1 MKGQRENRRRGG
13 AMVEFAVTM
22 PLLLLMTVAAS
33 DFSRIFWESTVM
45 SRAAETGAKYGAQD
59 NQSSGEFTD
68 MQRVASNS
76 SSHLEN
82 ATPTADRVCDCPDSP
97 EVWVDCLNTTCPN
110 YGTPRA
116 YSRVSVAKTFS
127 TLGYYPGIRQ
137 NTNMTWRGYMRV
149 Q

>member
-1 MKGQRENRRRGG
+1 
-13 AMVEFAVTM
+13 MVEFAVTM

-45 SRAAETGAKYGAQD
+45 SRAAETGTKYGAQD
-59 NQSSGEFTD
+59 NQSSGKYTD

-82 ATPTADRVCDCPDSP
+82 ATPTADRVCDCPDAP
-97 EVWVDCLNTTCPN
+97 ETWVDCLNTTCPN

-116 YSRVSVAKTFS
+116 YSRMSVAKTFS
-127 TLGYYPGIRQ
+127 TLGYYPGSRQ
-137 NTNMTWRGYMRV
+137 YTSMTWRGYRRV